1 MSDGG
6 VYKFVAKDA
15 VSEANVKVNEEPI
28 QIKKRLQDQDG
39 LENTEVVFE
48 CELNKPNLPVEWCFN
63 ELPIDKVF
71 APDSYV
77 ITQVDN
83 KYILTIPKC
92 QLKQQGTFS
101 MNIPNSNLKTR
112 ANLSIDG
119 KNFLTKMMEIIK
131 YKI

>member
-39 LENTEVVFE
+39 LENNEVVFE

-119 KNFLTKMMEIIK
+119 KNF
-131 YKI
+131 